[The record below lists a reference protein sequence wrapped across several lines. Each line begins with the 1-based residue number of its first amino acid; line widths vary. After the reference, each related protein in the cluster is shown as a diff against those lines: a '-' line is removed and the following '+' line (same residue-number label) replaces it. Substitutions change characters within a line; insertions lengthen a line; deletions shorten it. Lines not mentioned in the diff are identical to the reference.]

1 MIFNKNKTEDDNAM
15 RDIDSQTLKNESGW
29 QSLSP
34 ALIRKAQQLPA
45 QHENSQHENWSCGPN
60 SAYRALCLNGQHTSA
75 KGLQSFIENCPTSL
89 RVSDKRIIGP
99 TPSKLANY
107 INSHT
112 SSSVNECSCVKWDS
126 FWPAIRGNLGKHPS
140 LVLVQFSTFK
150 LHYVNVVG
158 YNSHSKEVA
167 ILDTNNS
174 LKAWT
179 IEQFRHLSAVSAK
192 YLSKNYYA
200 IHLT

>member
-1 MIFNKNKTEDDNAM
+1 MIFKKKKTEDDNAV
-15 RDIDSQTLKNESGW
+15 RDINPQTLNNESGW

-34 ALIRKAQQLPA
+34 ALIHQAQQLPA
-45 QHENSQHENWSCGPN
+45 QKESWSCGPN

-75 KGLQSFIENCPTSL
+75 KGLQSFIENCPVSL
-89 RVSDKRIIGP
+89 GGHDSTKIGP
-99 TPSKLANY
+99 TPSKLAKYIDNY
-107 INSHT
+107 T
-112 SSSVNECSCVKWDS
+112 SSSVNECSCVKWNS
-126 FWPAIRGNLGKHPS
+126 FWPAIQGNLGKHPS

-174 LKAWT
+174 LEAWT
-179 IEQFRHLSAVSAK
+179 IEQFRHLTAISAK

>member
-1 MIFNKNKTEDDNAM
+1 MIFKKKKTEDDNAI
-15 RDIDSQTLKNESGW
+15 RDLSTQKLKSESGW
-29 QSLSP
+29 QSLP
-34 ALIRKAQQLPA
+34 LDLIGKAQQLPR
-45 QHENSQHENWSCGPN
+45 QQESWSCGP
-60 SAYRALCLNGQHTSA
+60 SSGYRALCLNDQHTSA

-89 RVSDKRIIGP
+89 RVSDNPKVGP
-99 TPSKLANY
+99 TPSKLAKY

-126 FWPAIRGNLGKHPS
+126 FWPAIQGNLGKYPS
-140 LVLVQFSTFK
+140 VVLVQFSTFK

-174 LKAWT
+174 LEAWT
-179 IEQFRHLSAVSAK
+179 IGHFQSRSAVSAK

-200 IHLT
+200 IYLT